1 MLKNYNLNKYITLK
15 YLKSNM
21 ELGNHEKEK
30 NNQKD
35 QNENINKILPIINK
49 KENNLEIILMEKDK
63 EIINLSE
70 KNSQLNLNL
79 ENISNELKN
88 KNMEISTLKSDIQ
101 SLNNEKKL
109 YEEEIQKYQEEI
121 SKLNN
126 TINEK
131 DRKIEEFNSSN
142 DLINKKYMD
151 LLEEQKNETNKLAE
165 NSLKLQKEINELNT
179 KLVRK
184 NRDITNLE
192 NIICKNREKDNQ
204 LFILKKDLN
213 EKENL
218 IKEFQNKLIIANNDL
233 QTSKNFN
240 EERLKQIYIHN
251 INDKDNEII
260 SFVVNKIQNLILFID
275 TDKNFD
281 SNKENI
287 NENMVEIKE
296 DCILYDLLDQN
307 ISILKNKIFNKYN
320 SILRQNKEMNSKCRL
335 QKIKNEELLKTL
347 NQIKNNHNET
357 IGILSK
363 KFNQMQNNSQNKED
377 EIKKLNRK
385 ISDLSNYTFESVPK
399 DIFNNFYSNII
410 SKLDKEYLSEFNLD
424 ENFLEQDTQT
434 KMNNILNIIDLL
446 VEKIKSLNHFVEEY
460 DAYKIKVNEI
470 INKKMNFSNEQ
481 NDEIKDLKNN
491 IQELNILLSQSNN
504 YLNKTRKENS
514 LLKNRILKLENSI
527 NMISK
532 NNLIKN
538 NNNDSG
544 YLLTYNNDNNRK
556 GNPFLED

>member
-1 MLKNYNLNKYITLK
+1 
-15 YLKSNM
+15 M
-21 ELGNHEKEK
+21 ELGNHEKES

-63 EIINLSE
+63 EIIKLSE

-131 DRKIEEFNSSN
+131 NRKIEEFNSSN

-281 SNKENI
+281 MNKENI
-287 NENMVEIKE
+287 NENMIEIKE

-335 QKIKNEELLKTL
+335 QKIKNEELLKSL

-385 ISDLSNYTFESVPK
+385 ISDLSNYTFESIPK

>member
-1 MLKNYNLNKYITLK
+1 MNKYITLK

-21 ELGNHEKEK
+21 ELGNHEKES

-63 EIINLSE
+63 EIIKLSE

-79 ENISNELKN
+79 ENISNELNN

-307 ISILKNKIFNKYN
+307 ISILKNKIFNKYI

-335 QKIKNEELLKTL
+335 QKIKNEELLKSL

-385 ISDLSNYTFESVPK
+385 ISDLSNYTFESIPK

-410 SKLDKEYLSEFNLD
+410 SKLDKEYLNEFNLD
-424 ENFLEQDTQT
+424 ENYLEEDTQT

>member
-1 MLKNYNLNKYITLK
+1 
-15 YLKSNM
+15 M

-63 EIINLSE
+63 EIIKLSE

-385 ISDLSNYTFESVPK
+385 ISDLSNYTFESIPK

>member
-1 MLKNYNLNKYITLK
+1 
-15 YLKSNM
+15 M
-21 ELGNHEKEK
+21 ELGNHEKET

-63 EIINLSE
+63 EIIKLSE

-281 SNKENI
+281 MNKENI
-287 NENMVEIKE
+287 NENMIEIKE

-335 QKIKNEELLKTL
+335 QKIKNEELLKSL

-424 ENFLEQDTQT
+424 ENYLEQDTQT
-434 KMNNILNIIDLL
+434 KINNILNIIDLL

-491 IQELNILLSQSNN
+491 IQELNILLNQSNN

>member
-1 MLKNYNLNKYITLK
+1 MNKYITLK

-21 ELGNHEKEK
+21 ELGNHEKES

-63 EIINLSE
+63 EIIKLSE

-385 ISDLSNYTFESVPK
+385 ISDLSNYTFESIHK

-410 SKLDKEYLSEFNLD
+410 SKLDKEYLNEFNLD
-424 ENFLEQDTQT
+424 ENYLEQDTQT

-470 INKKMNFSNEQ
+470 INKKMNLSNEQ

>member
-1 MLKNYNLNKYITLK
+1 
-15 YLKSNM
+15 M
-21 ELGNHEKEK
+21 ELGNHEKES

-131 DRKIEEFNSSN
+131 NRKIEEFNSSN

-281 SNKENI
+281 MNKENI

-335 QKIKNEELLKTL
+335 QKIKNEELLKSL

-377 EIKKLNRK
+377 EIKKLNHK
-385 ISDLSNYTFESVPK
+385 ISDLSNYTFESIHK

-410 SKLDKEYLSEFNLD
+410 SKLDKEYLNEFNLD
-424 ENFLEQDTQT
+424 ENYLEEDTQT

>member
-1 MLKNYNLNKYITLK
+1 
-15 YLKSNM
+15 M

-63 EIINLSE
+63 EIIKLSE

-281 SNKENI
+281 SNKDNI
-287 NENMVEIKE
+287 NENMIEIKE

-320 SILRQNKEMNSKCRL
+320 LILRQNKEMNSKCRL
-335 QKIKNEELLKTL
+335 QKIKNEELLKSL
-347 NQIKNNHNET
+347 QQIKNNHNET

-385 ISDLSNYTFESVPK
+385 ISDLSNYTFESIPK

-410 SKLDKEYLSEFNLD
+410 SKLDKEYLNEFNLD
-424 ENFLEQDTQT
+424 ENYLEEDTQT
-434 KMNNILNIIDLL
+434 KMNNMLNIMDLL

>member
-1 MLKNYNLNKYITLK
+1 
-15 YLKSNM
+15 M
-21 ELGNHEKEK
+21 ELGNHEKES

-63 EIINLSE
+63 EIIKLSE

-131 DRKIEEFNSSN
+131 NRKIEEFNSSN

-385 ISDLSNYTFESVPK
+385 ISDLSNYTFESIPK

>member
-1 MLKNYNLNKYITLK
+1 
-15 YLKSNM
+15 M

-63 EIINLSE
+63 EIIKLSE

-131 DRKIEEFNSSN
+131 NRKIEEFNSSN

-287 NENMVEIKE
+287 NENMIEIKE

-335 QKIKNEELLKTL
+335 QKIKNEELLKSL
-347 NQIKNNHNET
+347 QQIKNNHNET

-385 ISDLSNYTFESVPK
+385 ISDLSNYTFESIPK

-424 ENFLEQDTQT
+424 ENYLEQDTQT

-446 VEKIKSLNHFVEEY
+446 VEKIKSLNYFVEEY

>member
-1 MLKNYNLNKYITLK
+1 
-15 YLKSNM
+15 M
-21 ELGNHEKEK
+21 ELGNHEKER

-63 EIINLSE
+63 EIIKLSE

-251 INDKDNEII
+251 INDEDNEII
-260 SFVVNKIQNLILFID
+260 SFVVNKIQNLILFVD
-275 TDKNFD
+275 SYNNFE
-281 SNKENI
+281 SSKKII
-287 NENMVEIKE
+287 NENIVEIKE
-296 DCILYDLLDQN
+296 DFILYDLLEQN
-307 ISILKNKIFNKYN
+307 ISILKNKIVNKYN
-320 SILRQNKEMNSKCRL
+320 S
-335 QKIKNEELLKTL
+335 
-347 NQIKNNHNET
+347 
-357 IGILSK
+357 
-363 KFNQMQNNSQNKED
+363 F
-377 EIKKLNRK
+377 
-385 ISDLSNYTFESVPK
+385 
-399 DIFNNFYSNII
+399 
-410 SKLDKEYLSEFNLD
+410 
-424 ENFLEQDTQT
+424 
-434 KMNNILNIIDLL
+434 
-446 VEKIKSLNHFVEEY
+446 
-460 DAYKIKVNEI
+460 
-470 INKKMNFSNEQ
+470 
-481 NDEIKDLKNN
+481 LKNN
-491 IQELNILLSQSNN
+491 NQ
-504 YLNKTRKENS
+504 
-514 LLKNRILKLENSI
+514 
-527 NMISK
+527 
-532 NNLIKN
+532 
-538 NNNDSG
+538 
-544 YLLTYNNDNNRK
+544 DNNK
-556 GNPFLED
+556 

>member
-1 MLKNYNLNKYITLK
+1 MNKYITLK

-21 ELGNHEKEK
+21 ELGNHEKES

-63 EIINLSE
+63 EIIKLSE

-131 DRKIEEFNSSN
+131 NRKIEEFNSSN

-179 KLVRK
+179 KLIRK

-335 QKIKNEELLKTL
+335 QKIKNEELLKSL

-385 ISDLSNYTFESVPK
+385 ISDLSNYTFESIPK

-410 SKLDKEYLSEFNLD
+410 SKLDKEYLNEFNLD
-424 ENFLEQDTQT
+424 ENYLEEDTQT

>member
-1 MLKNYNLNKYITLK
+1 M
-15 YLKSNM
+15 
-21 ELGNHEKEK
+21 
-30 NNQKD
+30 NN
-35 QNENINKILPIINK
+35 
-49 KENNLEIILMEKDK
+49 
-63 EIINLSE
+63 
-70 KNSQLNLNL
+70 
-79 ENISNELKN
+79 
-88 KNMEISTLKSDIQ
+88 
-101 SLNNEKKL
+101 
-109 YEEEIQKYQEEI
+109 
-121 SKLNN
+121 
-126 TINEK
+126 
-131 DRKIEEFNSSN
+131 
-142 DLINKKYMD
+142 
-151 LLEEQKNETNKLAE
+151 
-165 NSLKLQKEINELNT
+165 
-179 KLVRK
+179 
-184 NRDITNLE
+184 
-192 NIICKNREKDNQ
+192 
-204 LFILKKDLN
+204 
-213 EKENL
+213 
-218 IKEFQNKLIIANNDL
+218 
-233 QTSKNFN
+233 
-240 EERLKQIYIHN
+240 
-251 INDKDNEII
+251 
-260 SFVVNKIQNLILFID
+260 
-275 TDKNFD
+275 
-281 SNKENI
+281 
-287 NENMVEIKE
+287 
-296 DCILYDLLDQN
+296 
-307 ISILKNKIFNKYN
+307 
-320 SILRQNKEMNSKCRL
+320 KCRL
-335 QKIKNEELLKTL
+335 QKIKNEELLKSL

-385 ISDLSNYTFESVPK
+385 ISDLSNYTFESIPK

-424 ENFLEQDTQT
+424 ENYLEQDTQT
-434 KMNNILNIIDLL
+434 KINNILNIIDLL

-491 IQELNILLSQSNN
+491 IQELNILLNQSNN

>member
-1 MLKNYNLNKYITLK
+1 MNKYITLK

-21 ELGNHEKEK
+21 ELGNHEKES

-63 EIINLSE
+63 EIIKLSE

-335 QKIKNEELLKTL
+335 QKIKNEELLKSL

-385 ISDLSNYTFESVPK
+385 ISDLSNYTFESIPK

-424 ENFLEQDTQT
+424 ENYLEQDTQT
-434 KMNNILNIIDLL
+434 KMNNILNIINLL

>member
-1 MLKNYNLNKYITLK
+1 
-15 YLKSNM
+15 M

-233 QTSKNFN
+233 KTSKNFN

-287 NENMVEIKE
+287 NENMIEIKE

-320 SILRQNKEMNSKCRL
+320 LILRQNKEMNSKCRL
-335 QKIKNEELLKTL
+335 QKIKNEELLKSL
-347 NQIKNNHNET
+347 QQIKNNHNET

-424 ENFLEQDTQT
+424 ENYLEQDTQT
-434 KMNNILNIIDLL
+434 KINNILNIIDLL

-460 DAYKIKVNEI
+460 DAYKIKVSEI

-491 IQELNILLSQSNN
+491 IQELNILLNQSNN

>member
-1 MLKNYNLNKYITLK
+1 
-15 YLKSNM
+15 M
-21 ELGNHEKEK
+21 ELGNHEKES

-63 EIINLSE
+63 EIIKLSE

-131 DRKIEEFNSSN
+131 NRKIEEFNSSN

-335 QKIKNEELLKTL
+335 QKIKNEELLKSL

-385 ISDLSNYTFESVPK
+385 ISDLSNYTFESIPK

>member
-1 MLKNYNLNKYITLK
+1 
-15 YLKSNM
+15 M
-21 ELGNHEKEK
+21 ELGNHEKES

-131 DRKIEEFNSSN
+131 NRKIEEFNSSN

-281 SNKENI
+281 MNKENI

-377 EIKKLNRK
+377 EIKKLNHK
-385 ISDLSNYTFESVPK
+385 ISDLSNYTFESIHK

-410 SKLDKEYLSEFNLD
+410 SKLDKEYLNEFNLD
-424 ENFLEQDTQT
+424 ENYLEEDTQT

>member
-1 MLKNYNLNKYITLK
+1 
-15 YLKSNM
+15 M

-281 SNKENI
+281 MNKENI
-287 NENMVEIKE
+287 NENMIEIKE

-335 QKIKNEELLKTL
+335 QKIKNEELLKSL

-424 ENFLEQDTQT
+424 ENYLEQDTQT
-434 KMNNILNIIDLL
+434 KINNILNIIDLL

-491 IQELNILLSQSNN
+491 IQELNILLNQSNN

>member
-1 MLKNYNLNKYITLK
+1 
-15 YLKSNM
+15 M
-21 ELGNHEKEK
+21 ELGNHEKES

-63 EIINLSE
+63 EIIKLSE

-204 LFILKKDLN
+204 LFKLKKDLN

-218 IKEFQNKLIIANNDL
+218 IKEFQNKLIVANNDL

-385 ISDLSNYTFESVPK
+385 ISDLSNYTFESIPK

-470 INKKMNFSNEQ
+470 INKKMNLSNEQ

>member
-1 MLKNYNLNKYITLK
+1 
-15 YLKSNM
+15 M
-21 ELGNHEKEK
+21 ELGNHEKES

-63 EIINLSE
+63 EIIKLSE

-126 TINEK
+126 AINEK

-385 ISDLSNYTFESVPK
+385 ISDLSNYTFESIPK

-424 ENFLEQDTQT
+424 EYYLEQDTQT

-470 INKKMNFSNEQ
+470 INKKMNLSNEQ

>member
-1 MLKNYNLNKYITLK
+1 MNKYITLK

-21 ELGNHEKEK
+21 ELGNHEKES

-385 ISDLSNYTFESVPK
+385 ISDLSNYTFESIPK

-470 INKKMNFSNEQ
+470 INKKMNLSNEQ

>member
-1 MLKNYNLNKYITLK
+1 MNKYITLK

-63 EIINLSE
+63 EIIKLSE

-131 DRKIEEFNSSN
+131 DKKIEEFNSSN

-281 SNKENI
+281 MNKENI
-287 NENMVEIKE
+287 NENMIEIKE

-335 QKIKNEELLKTL
+335 QKIKNEELLKSL
-347 NQIKNNHNET
+347 QQIKNNHNET

-385 ISDLSNYTFESVPK
+385 ISDLSNYTFESIPK

-424 ENFLEQDTQT
+424 ENYLEQDTQT

-544 YLLTYNNDNNRK
+544 YLFTKML
-556 GNPFLED
+556 

>member
-1 MLKNYNLNKYITLK
+1 
-15 YLKSNM
+15 M

-63 EIINLSE
+63 EIIKLSE

-287 NENMVEIKE
+287 NENMIEIKE

-335 QKIKNEELLKTL
+335 QKIKNEELLKSL
-347 NQIKNNHNET
+347 QQIKNNHNET

-385 ISDLSNYTFESVPK
+385 ISDLSNYTFESIPK

-446 VEKIKSLNHFVEEY
+446 VEKIKSLNYFVEEY

>member
-1 MLKNYNLNKYITLK
+1 
-15 YLKSNM
+15 M
-21 ELGNHEKEK
+21 ELGNHEKET

-63 EIINLSE
+63 EIIKLSE

-385 ISDLSNYTFESVPK
+385 ISDLSNYTFESIPK

-424 ENFLEQDTQT
+424 EYYLEQDTQT

-470 INKKMNFSNEQ
+470 INKKMNLSNEQ

>member
-1 MLKNYNLNKYITLK
+1 
-15 YLKSNM
+15 M

-63 EIINLSE
+63 EIIKLSE

-131 DRKIEEFNSSN
+131 NRKIEEFNSSN

-281 SNKENI
+281 MNKENI
-287 NENMVEIKE
+287 NENMIEIKE

-335 QKIKNEELLKTL
+335 QKIKNEELLKSL

-385 ISDLSNYTFESVPK
+385 ISDLSNYTFESIPK

-410 SKLDKEYLSEFNLD
+410 SKLDKEYLNEFNLN
-424 ENFLEQDTQT
+424 ENYLEEDTQT

-446 VEKIKSLNHFVEEY
+446 HEKIKSLNHFVEEY

>member
-1 MLKNYNLNKYITLK
+1 
-15 YLKSNM
+15 M
-21 ELGNHEKEK
+21 ELGNHEKES

-63 EIINLSE
+63 EIIKLSE

-131 DRKIEEFNSSN
+131 NRKIEEFNSSN

-179 KLVRK
+179 KLIRK

-335 QKIKNEELLKTL
+335 QKIKNEELLKSL

-385 ISDLSNYTFESVPK
+385 ISDLSNYTFESIPK

-424 ENFLEQDTQT
+424 ENYLEQDTQT

>member
-1 MLKNYNLNKYITLK
+1 
-15 YLKSNM
+15 M

-49 KENNLEIILMEKDK
+49 KENNLEIILMGKDK

-179 KLVRK
+179 KLIRK

-385 ISDLSNYTFESVPK
+385 ISDLSNYTFESIPK

-491 IQELNILLSQSNN
+491 IQELNFLLSQSNN

>member
-1 MLKNYNLNKYITLK
+1 MNKYITLK

-21 ELGNHEKEK
+21 ELGNHEKES

-63 EIINLSE
+63 EIIKLSE

-131 DRKIEEFNSSN
+131 NRKIEEFNSSN

-287 NENMVEIKE
+287 NENMIEIKE

-335 QKIKNEELLKTL
+335 QKIKNEELLKSL

-385 ISDLSNYTFESVPK
+385 ISDLSNYTFESIPK

-446 VEKIKSLNHFVEEY
+446 VEKIKSLNYFVEEY

>member
-1 MLKNYNLNKYITLK
+1 
-15 YLKSNM
+15 M
-21 ELGNHEKEK
+21 ELGNHEKES

-131 DRKIEEFNSSN
+131 NRKIEEFNSNN

-179 KLVRK
+179 KLIRK

-385 ISDLSNYTFESVPK
+385 ISDLSNYTFESIPK

-424 ENFLEQDTQT
+424 ENYLEQDTQT
-434 KMNNILNIIDLL
+434 KMNNVLNIIDLL

-470 INKKMNFSNEQ
+470 INKKMNLSNEQ

-491 IQELNILLSQSNN
+491 IQELNILLNQSNN

>member
-21 ELGNHEKEK
+21 ELGNHEKET

-131 DRKIEEFNSSN
+131 DKKIEEFNSSN

-281 SNKENI
+281 MNKENI
-287 NENMVEIKE
+287 NENMIEIKE

-320 SILRQNKEMNSKCRL
+320 SILRQNKEMNNKCRL
-335 QKIKNEELLKTL
+335 QKIKNEELLKSL

-377 EIKKLNRK
+377 EIKKLNHK
-385 ISDLSNYTFESVPK
+385 ISDLSNYTFESIHK

-410 SKLDKEYLSEFNLD
+410 SKLDKEYLNEFNLD
-424 ENFLEQDTQT
+424 ENYLEQDTQT

-446 VEKIKSLNHFVEEY
+446 VEKIKSLNYFVEEY

>member
-1 MLKNYNLNKYITLK
+1 
-15 YLKSNM
+15 M
-21 ELGNHEKEK
+21 ELGNHEKES

-63 EIINLSE
+63 EIIKLSE

-281 SNKENI
+281 LNKENI
-287 NENMVEIKE
+287 NENMIEIKE

-335 QKIKNEELLKTL
+335 QKIKNEELLKSL

-377 EIKKLNRK
+377 EIKKLNHK
-385 ISDLSNYTFESVPK
+385 ISDLSNYTFESIPK

-424 ENFLEQDTQT
+424 ENYLEQDTQT

-470 INKKMNFSNEQ
+470 INKKMNLSNEQ

>member
-1 MLKNYNLNKYITLK
+1 
-15 YLKSNM
+15 M

-63 EIINLSE
+63 EIIKLSE

-281 SNKENI
+281 LKKENI
-287 NENMVEIKE
+287 NENMIEIKE

-335 QKIKNEELLKTL
+335 QKIKNEELLKSL

-385 ISDLSNYTFESVPK
+385 ISDLSNYTFESIPK

-410 SKLDKEYLSEFNLD
+410 SKLDKEYLNEFNLD
-424 ENFLEQDTQT
+424 ENYLEEDTQT
-434 KMNNILNIIDLL
+434 KMNNMLNIMDLL

>member
-1 MLKNYNLNKYITLK
+1 
-15 YLKSNM
+15 M
-21 ELGNHEKEK
+21 ELGNHEKES

-49 KENNLEIILMEKDK
+49 KENNLEIISMIKDK

-79 ENISNELKN
+79 EN
-88 KNMEISTLKSDIQ
+88 IQ

-179 KLVRK
+179 KLIRK

-320 SILRQNKEMNSKCRL
+320 SILRQNKEMNNKCRL
-335 QKIKNEELLKTL
+335 QKIKNEELLKSL

-385 ISDLSNYTFESVPK
+385 ISDLSNYTFESIPK

-470 INKKMNFSNEQ
+470 INKKMNLSNEQ

>member
-1 MLKNYNLNKYITLK
+1 
-15 YLKSNM
+15 M

-335 QKIKNEELLKTL
+335 QKIKNEELLKSL
-347 NQIKNNHNET
+347 QQIKNNHNET

-385 ISDLSNYTFESVPK
+385 ISDLSNYTFESIPK

-410 SKLDKEYLSEFNLD
+410 SKLDKEYLNEFNLD
-424 ENFLEQDTQT
+424 ENYLEEDTQT

>member
-1 MLKNYNLNKYITLK
+1 
-15 YLKSNM
+15 M
-21 ELGNHEKEK
+21 ELGNHEKES

-63 EIINLSE
+63 EIIKLSE

-131 DRKIEEFNSSN
+131 NRKIEEFNSSN

-179 KLVRK
+179 KLIRK

-287 NENMVEIKE
+287 NENMIEIKE

-385 ISDLSNYTFESVPK
+385 ISDLSNYTFESIPK

-470 INKKMNFSNEQ
+470 INKKMNLSNEQ

>member
-287 NENMVEIKE
+287 NENMIEIKE

-335 QKIKNEELLKTL
+335 QKIKNEELLKSL
-347 NQIKNNHNET
+347 QQIKNNHNET

-385 ISDLSNYTFESVPK
+385 ISDLSNYTFESIPK

-410 SKLDKEYLSEFNLD
+410 SKLDKEYLNEFNLD
-424 ENFLEQDTQT
+424 ENYLEEDTQT
-434 KMNNILNIIDLL
+434 KMNNMLNIMDLL

>member
-1 MLKNYNLNKYITLK
+1 MNKYITLK

-21 ELGNHEKEK
+21 ELGNHEKET

-385 ISDLSNYTFESVPK
+385 ISDLSNYTFESIPK

-470 INKKMNFSNEQ
+470 INKKMNLSNEQ

>member
-1 MLKNYNLNKYITLK
+1 
-15 YLKSNM
+15 M

-287 NENMVEIKE
+287 NENMIEIKE

-385 ISDLSNYTFESVPK
+385 ISDLSNYTFESIPK

-424 ENFLEQDTQT
+424 ENYLEQDTQT

-460 DAYKIKVNEI
+460 DEYKIKVNEI

>member
-1 MLKNYNLNKYITLK
+1 MNKYITLK

-21 ELGNHEKEK
+21 ELGNHEKES

-63 EIINLSE
+63 EIIKLSE

-287 NENMVEIKE
+287 NENMIEIKE

>member
-1 MLKNYNLNKYITLK
+1 
-15 YLKSNM
+15 M

-70 KNSQLNLNL
+70 KNTQLNLNL

-335 QKIKNEELLKTL
+335 QKIKNEELLKSL

-385 ISDLSNYTFESVPK
+385 ISDLSNYTFESIPK

-410 SKLDKEYLSEFNLD
+410 SKLDKEYLNEFNLD
-424 ENFLEQDTQT
+424 ENYLEQDTQT
-434 KMNNILNIIDLL
+434 KINNILNIIDLL

>member
-1 MLKNYNLNKYITLK
+1 
-15 YLKSNM
+15 M

-63 EIINLSE
+63 EIIKLSE

-126 TINEK
+126 AINEK

-385 ISDLSNYTFESVPK
+385 ISDLSNYTFESIPK

-424 ENFLEQDTQT
+424 EYYLEQDTQT